1 MIRRLRIKFVCINM
15 VLVTAMLWAILAVV
29 LHSTQAGLASES
41 MRAMEAAAL
50 PGPQRPAG
58 PGWGPRCFTLE
69 PGPGGD
75 LIASPG
81 ADSFGGEAWLRQ
93 VWEAARGRQEGL
105 LEEEGLRFRRV
116 GPPERQK
123 VVFADASGELAAIA
137 SLRRSCLLVG
147 CGGFL
152 AFLGLS
158 ILLARWAVGPVDQAW
173 RRQQQFVA
181 DASHELKTPLTVILA
196 NAELLADPGCTGG
209 EGRQPEGYGALRGG
223 VLPGVVQEDVRRLG
237 QLHPAAPDPDP
248 LLHPA
253 LQGQPRLEEHR
264 LKGQQGVPHQPAQIH
279 RLLGLPL
286 PRVHPGQLQQ
296 PPGER
301 RIPPAGA
308 DGAVVPSAGGH
319 RRGAPDPA
327 GAAGRVQAVLPG
339 GPGPIPGG
347 GLRPGPVH
355 RPEHRRRPQGA
366 DLGGERPGGQRLFDP
381 AANVPG
387 AGGVP
392 SPRRRIAG
400 RPTARRAQAYHCPMA
415 R

>member
-41 MRAMEAAAL
+41 MRAMEAAVL

-69 PGPGGD
+69 LGSGGE
-75 LIASPG
+75 LSASPG

-123 VVFADASGELAAIA
+123 VVFADASGELAAMA

-147 CGGFL
+147 SGGFL

-209 EGRQPEGYGALRGG
+209 ERLAGNILTVARQMRSLVERLLELARMDAGKGEAQEPVDLSRLVGDALLPFEPVFFEAGLTLESRVEEGIWVRGSG
-223 VLPGVVQEDVRRLG
+223 M
-237 QLHPAAPDPDP
+237 QLAQAADILLDNARKYAAPGSAVS
-248 LLHPA
+248 L
-253 LQGQPRLEEHR
+253 RLERTGRWCLLRVATAGEPLTR
-264 LKGQQGVPHQPAQIH
+264 QERQDVFKRFYRADPA
-279 RLLGLPL
+279 RAREGGCGLGLSIAQSIAAAH
-286 PRVHPGQLQQ
+286 RG
-296 PPGER
+296 
-301 RIPPAGA
+301 RIWAESGPAGN
-308 DGAVVPSAGGH
+308 VFLIRLPVCPKPSGPEA
-319 RRGAPDPA
+319 
-327 GAAGRVQAVLPG
+327 G
-339 GPGPIPGG
+339 GPG
-347 GLRPGPVH
+347 
-355 RPEHRRRPQGA
+355 
-366 DLGGERPGGQRLFDP
+366 D
-381 AANVPG
+381 G
-387 AGGVP
+387 AGRLPGE
-392 SPRRRIAG
+392 
-400 RPTARRAQAYHCPMA
+400 
-415 R
+415 

>member
-29 LHSTQAGLASES
+29 LHSTQAGMASES
-41 MRAMEAAAL
+41 MRAMEAAVL

-69 PGPGGD
+69 LGSGGE
-75 LIASPG
+75 LSASPG

-123 VVFADASGELAAIA
+123 VVFADASGELAAMA

-147 CGGFL
+147 SGGFL

-209 EGRQPEGYGALRGG
+209 ERLAGNILTVARQMRSLVERLLELARMDAGKGEAQEPVDLSRLVGDALLPFEPVFFEAGLTLESRVEEGIWVRGSG
-223 VLPGVVQEDVRRLG
+223 V
-237 QLHPAAPDPDP
+237 QLAQAADILLDNARKYAAPGSAVS
-248 LLHPA
+248 L
-253 LQGQPRLEEHR
+253 RLERTGRWCLLRVATAGEPLTR
-264 LKGQQGVPHQPAQIH
+264 QERQDVFKRFYRADPA
-279 RLLGLPL
+279 RAREGGCGLGLSIA
-286 PRVHPGQLQQ
+286 RSIAAAHRG
-296 PPGER
+296 
-301 RIPPAGA
+301 RIWAESGPAGN
-308 DGAVVPSAGGH
+308 VFLIRLPVCPKPSGPEA
-319 RRGAPDPA
+319 
-327 GAAGRVQAVLPG
+327 G
-339 GPGPIPGG
+339 GPG
-347 GLRPGPVH
+347 
-355 RPEHRRRPQGA
+355 
-366 DLGGERPGGQRLFDP
+366 D
-381 AANVPG
+381 G
-387 AGGVP
+387 AGRLPGE
-392 SPRRRIAG
+392 
-400 RPTARRAQAYHCPMA
+400 
-415 R
+415 

>member
-41 MRAMEAAAL
+41 IRAMEAAAL

-81 ADSFGGEAWLRQ
+81 ADSFGGEAWLGQ
-93 VWEAARGRQEGL
+93 VWEAAQGQREGL

-116 GPPERQK
+116 GPPERQRI
-123 VVFADASGELAAIA
+123 VFADASGELAAMA

-209 EGRQPEGYGALRGG
+209 ERLAGNILTVARQMRSLVERLLELARMDAGREEAQEPVDLSQLVGDALLPFEPVFFEAGLTLESRVEEGIWVRGSG
-223 VLPGVVQEDVRRLG
+223 V
-237 QLHPAAPDPDP
+237 QLAQAADILLDNARKYAAPESAVS
-248 LLHPA
+248 L
-253 LQGQPRLEEHR
+253 RLERTGRWCLLRVATAGEPLTR
-264 LKGQQGVPHQPAQIH
+264 QERQDVFKRFYRADPA
-279 RLLGLPL
+279 RAREGGCGLGLSIAQSIAAAHRGRIWAESGPAGNVFLIRL
-286 PRVHPGQLQQ
+286 PVCPG
-296 PPGER
+296 PGE
-301 RIPPAGA
+301 A
-308 DGAVVPSAGGH
+308 GH
-319 RRGAPDPA
+319 R
-327 GAAGRVQAVLPG
+327 
-339 GPGPIPGG
+339 
-347 GLRPGPVH
+347 
-355 RPEHRRRPQGA
+355 
-366 DLGGERPGGQRLFDP
+366 
-381 AANVPG
+381 
-387 AGGVP
+387 
-392 SPRRRIAG
+392 
-400 RPTARRAQAYHCPMA
+400 
-415 R
+415 

>member
-41 MRAMEAAAL
+41 MRAMEAAVL

-69 PGPGGD
+69 LGSGGE
-75 LIASPG
+75 LSASPG

-123 VVFADASGELAAIA
+123 VVFADASGELAAMA

-147 CGGFL
+147 SGGFL

-209 EGRQPEGYGALRGG
+209 ERLAGNILTVARQMRSLVERLLELARMDAGKGEAQEPVDLSRLVGDALLPFEPVFFEAGLTLESRVEAGIWVRGSG
-223 VLPGVVQEDVRRLG
+223 M
-237 QLHPAAPDPDP
+237 QLAQAADILLDNARKYAAPESAVS
-248 LLHPA
+248 L
-253 LQGQPRLEEHR
+253 RLERTGRWCLLRVATAGEPLTR
-264 LKGQQGVPHQPAQIH
+264 QERQDVFKRFYRADPA
-279 RLLGLPL
+279 RAREGGCGLGLSIARSIAAAHRGRIWAESGPAGNVFLIRLPVCPGPSGPEAGETGRGAGRL
-286 PRVHPGQLQQ
+286 PR
-296 PPGER
+296 E
-301 RIPPAGA
+301 
-308 DGAVVPSAGGH
+308 
-319 RRGAPDPA
+319 
-327 GAAGRVQAVLPG
+327 
-339 GPGPIPGG
+339 
-347 GLRPGPVH
+347 
-355 RPEHRRRPQGA
+355 
-366 DLGGERPGGQRLFDP
+366 
-381 AANVPG
+381 
-387 AGGVP
+387 
-392 SPRRRIAG
+392 
-400 RPTARRAQAYHCPMA
+400 
-415 R
+415 

>member
-15 VLVTAMLWAILAVV
+15 VLVTAMLWAILTVV
-29 LHSTQAGLASES
+29 LHSTQAGMASES
-41 MRAMEAAAL
+41 MRAMEAAVL

-69 PGPGGD
+69 LGSGGE
-75 LIASPG
+75 LSASPG

-123 VVFADASGELAAIA
+123 VVFADASGELAAMA

-147 CGGFL
+147 SGGFL

-209 EGRQPEGYGALRGG
+209 ERLAGNILTVARQMRSLVERLLELARMDAGKGEDQEPVDLSQLVGDALLPFEPVFFEAGLTLESRVEEGIWVRGSG
-223 VLPGVVQEDVRRLG
+223 M
-237 QLHPAAPDPDP
+237 QLAQAADILLDNARKYAAPGSAVS
-248 LLHPA
+248 L
-253 LQGQPRLEEHR
+253 RLERTGRWCLLRVATAGEPLTR
-264 LKGQQGVPHQPAQIH
+264 QERQDVFKRFYRADPA
-279 RLLGLPL
+279 RAREGGCGLGLSIA
-286 PRVHPGQLQQ
+286 RSIAAAHRG
-296 PPGER
+296 
-301 RIPPAGA
+301 RIWAESGPAGN
-308 DGAVVPSAGGH
+308 VFLIRLPVCPKPSGPEA
-319 RRGAPDPA
+319 
-327 GAAGRVQAVLPG
+327 G
-339 GPGPIPGG
+339 GPG
-347 GLRPGPVH
+347 
-355 RPEHRRRPQGA
+355 
-366 DLGGERPGGQRLFDP
+366 D
-381 AANVPG
+381 G
-387 AGGVP
+387 AGRLPGE
-392 SPRRRIAG
+392 
-400 RPTARRAQAYHCPMA
+400 
-415 R
+415 

>member
-41 MRAMEAAAL
+41 MRAMEAAVL

-69 PGPGGD
+69 LGSGGE
-75 LIASPG
+75 LSASPG

-123 VVFADASGELAAIA
+123 VVFADASGELAAMA

-147 CGGFL
+147 SGGFL

-209 EGRQPEGYGALRGG
+209 ERLAGNILTVARQMRSLVERLLELARMDAGKGEAQEPVDLSQLVGDALLPFEPVFFEAGLTLESRVEAGIWVRGSG
-223 VLPGVVQEDVRRLG
+223 M
-237 QLHPAAPDPDP
+237 QLAQAADILLDNARKYAAPGSAVS
-248 LLHPA
+248 L
-253 LQGQPRLEEHR
+253 RLERTGRWCLLRVATAGEPLTR
-264 LKGQQGVPHQPAQIH
+264 QERQDVFKRFYRADPVRAREGGCG
-279 RLLGLPL
+279 LGLSIAQSIAAAH
-286 PRVHPGQLQQ
+286 RG
-296 PPGER
+296 
-301 RIPPAGA
+301 RIWAESGPAGN
-308 DGAVVPSAGGH
+308 VFLIRLPVCPKPSGPEA
-319 RRGAPDPA
+319 
-327 GAAGRVQAVLPG
+327 G
-339 GPGPIPGG
+339 GPG
-347 GLRPGPVH
+347 
-355 RPEHRRRPQGA
+355 
-366 DLGGERPGGQRLFDP
+366 D
-381 AANVPG
+381 G
-387 AGGVP
+387 AGRLPGE
-392 SPRRRIAG
+392 
-400 RPTARRAQAYHCPMA
+400 
-415 R
+415 

>member
-29 LHSTQAGLASES
+29 LRSTQAGLASES
-41 MRAMEAAAL
+41 MRAMEAAVL

-69 PGPGGD
+69 LGSGGE
-75 LIASPG
+75 LSASPG
-81 ADSFGGEAWLRQ
+81 ADSFGGEVWLRQ

-123 VVFADASGELAAIA
+123 VVFADASGELAAMA

-147 CGGFL
+147 SGGFL

-209 EGRQPEGYGALRGG
+209 ERLAGNILTVARQMRSLVERLLELARMDAGKGEDQEPVDLSQLVGDALLPFEPVFFEAGLTLESRVEEGIWVRGSG
-223 VLPGVVQEDVRRLG
+223 M
-237 QLHPAAPDPDP
+237 QLAQAADILLDNARKYAAPESAVS
-248 LLHPA
+248 L
-253 LQGQPRLEEHR
+253 RLERTGRWCLLRVATAGEPLTR
-264 LKGQQGVPHQPAQIH
+264 QERQDVFKRFYRADPA
-279 RLLGLPL
+279 RAREGGCGLGLSIARSIAAAHRGRIWAESGPAGNVFLIRLPVCPGPSGPEAGETGRGAGRL
-286 PRVHPGQLQQ
+286 PR
-296 PPGER
+296 E
-301 RIPPAGA
+301 
-308 DGAVVPSAGGH
+308 
-319 RRGAPDPA
+319 
-327 GAAGRVQAVLPG
+327 
-339 GPGPIPGG
+339 
-347 GLRPGPVH
+347 
-355 RPEHRRRPQGA
+355 
-366 DLGGERPGGQRLFDP
+366 
-381 AANVPG
+381 
-387 AGGVP
+387 
-392 SPRRRIAG
+392 
-400 RPTARRAQAYHCPMA
+400 
-415 R
+415 

>member
-15 VLVTAMLWAILAVV
+15 VLVTAMLWAILTVV
-29 LHSTQAGLASES
+29 LHSTQAGMASES
-41 MRAMEAAAL
+41 MRAMEAAVL

-69 PGPGGD
+69 LGSGGE
-75 LIASPG
+75 LSASPG

-123 VVFADASGELAAIA
+123 VVFADASGELAAMA

-147 CGGFL
+147 SGGFL

-209 EGRQPEGYGALRGG
+209 ERLAGNILTVARQMRSLVERLLELARMDAGKGEAQEPVDLSQLVGDALLPFEPVFFEAGLTLESRVEEGIWVRGSG
-223 VLPGVVQEDVRRLG
+223 M
-237 QLHPAAPDPDP
+237 QLAQAADILLDNARKYAAPGSAVS
-248 LLHPA
+248 L
-253 LQGQPRLEEHR
+253 RLERTGRWCLLRVATAGEPLTR
-264 LKGQQGVPHQPAQIH
+264 QERQDVFKRFYRADPA
-279 RLLGLPL
+279 RAREGGCGLGLSIA
-286 PRVHPGQLQQ
+286 RSIAAAHRG
-296 PPGER
+296 
-301 RIPPAGA
+301 RIWAESGPAGN
-308 DGAVVPSAGGH
+308 VFLIRLPVCPKPSGPEA
-319 RRGAPDPA
+319 
-327 GAAGRVQAVLPG
+327 G
-339 GPGPIPGG
+339 GPG
-347 GLRPGPVH
+347 
-355 RPEHRRRPQGA
+355 
-366 DLGGERPGGQRLFDP
+366 D
-381 AANVPG
+381 G
-387 AGGVP
+387 AGRLPGE
-392 SPRRRIAG
+392 
-400 RPTARRAQAYHCPMA
+400 
-415 R
+415 

>member
-41 MRAMEAAAL
+41 IRAMEAAAL

-81 ADSFGGEAWLRQ
+81 ADSFGGEAWLGQ
-93 VWEAARGRQEGL
+93 VWEAAQGQREGL

-116 GPPERQK
+116 GPPERQRI
-123 VVFADASGELAAIA
+123 VFADASGELAAMA

-196 NAELLADPGCTGG
+196 NAELLADPGCAGQARLAGNILTVARQMRSLVERLLELARMDAGREEDQAPVDLSRLVG
-209 EGRQPEGYGALRGG
+209 DALLPFESVFFEAGLTLESHVEEGIWVRGSG
-223 VLPGVVQEDVRRLG
+223 V
-237 QLHPAAPDPDP
+237 QLAQAADILLDNARKYAAPESAVS
-248 LLHPA
+248 L
-253 LQGQPRLEEHR
+253 RLERTGRWCLLRVATAGEPLTR
-264 LKGQQGVPHQPAQIH
+264 QERQDVFKRFYRADPA
-279 RLLGLPL
+279 RAREGGCGLGLSIAQSIAAAHRGRIWAESGLAGNVFLIRL
-286 PRVHPGQLQQ
+286 PVCPG
-296 PPGER
+296 P
-301 RIPPAGA
+301 
-308 DGAVVPSAGGH
+308 
-319 RRGAPDPA
+319 
-327 GAAGRVQAVLPG
+327 GAAG
-339 GPGPIPGG
+339 
-347 GLRPGPVH
+347 
-355 RPEHRRRPQGA
+355 
-366 DLGGERPGGQRLFDP
+366 
-381 AANVPG
+381 
-387 AGGVP
+387 
-392 SPRRRIAG
+392 G
-400 RPTARRAQAYHCPMA
+400 R
-415 R
+415 

>member
-41 MRAMEAAAL
+41 MRVMEAAAL

-69 PGPGGD
+69 PGPGGE

-123 VVFADASGELAAIA
+123 VVFADASGELAAMA

-147 CGGFL
+147 SGGFL

-209 EGRQPEGYGALRGG
+209 ERLAGNILTVARQMRSLVERLLELARMDAGKGEAQEPVDLSRLVGDALLPFEPVFFEAGLTLESRVEEGIWVRGSG
-223 VLPGVVQEDVRRLG
+223 V
-237 QLHPAAPDPDP
+237 QLAQAADILLDNARKYAAPGSAVS
-248 LLHPA
+248 L
-253 LQGQPRLEEHR
+253 RLERTGRWCLLRVATAGEPLTR
-264 LKGQQGVPHQPAQIH
+264 QERQDVFKRFYRADPA
-279 RLLGLPL
+279 RAREGGCGLGLSIARSIAAAHRGRIWAESGPAGNVFLIRLPVCPGPSGPEAGETGRGAGRL
-286 PRVHPGQLQQ
+286 PR
-296 PPGER
+296 E
-301 RIPPAGA
+301 
-308 DGAVVPSAGGH
+308 
-319 RRGAPDPA
+319 
-327 GAAGRVQAVLPG
+327 
-339 GPGPIPGG
+339 
-347 GLRPGPVH
+347 
-355 RPEHRRRPQGA
+355 
-366 DLGGERPGGQRLFDP
+366 
-381 AANVPG
+381 
-387 AGGVP
+387 
-392 SPRRRIAG
+392 
-400 RPTARRAQAYHCPMA
+400 
-415 R
+415 

>member
-29 LHSTQAGLASES
+29 LHSTQAGMASES
-41 MRAMEAAAL
+41 MRAMEAAVL

-69 PGPGGD
+69 LGSGGE
-75 LIASPG
+75 LSASPG

-123 VVFADASGELAAIA
+123 VVFADASGELAAMA

-147 CGGFL
+147 SGGFL

-209 EGRQPEGYGALRGG
+209 ERLAGNILTVARQMRSLVERLLELARMDAGKGADQEPVDLSQLVGDALLPFEPVFFEAGLTLESRVEEGIWVRGSG
-223 VLPGVVQEDVRRLG
+223 V
-237 QLHPAAPDPDP
+237 QLAQAADILLDNARKYAAPGSAVS
-248 LLHPA
+248 L
-253 LQGQPRLEEHR
+253 RLERTGRWCLLRVATAGEPLTR
-264 LKGQQGVPHQPAQIH
+264 QERQDVFKRFYRADPA
-279 RLLGLPL
+279 RAREGGCGLGLSIA
-286 PRVHPGQLQQ
+286 RSIAAAHRG
-296 PPGER
+296 
-301 RIPPAGA
+301 RIWAESGPAGN
-308 DGAVVPSAGGH
+308 VFLIRLPVCPKPSGPEA
-319 RRGAPDPA
+319 
-327 GAAGRVQAVLPG
+327 G
-339 GPGPIPGG
+339 GPG
-347 GLRPGPVH
+347 
-355 RPEHRRRPQGA
+355 
-366 DLGGERPGGQRLFDP
+366 D
-381 AANVPG
+381 G
-387 AGGVP
+387 AGRLPGE
-392 SPRRRIAG
+392 
-400 RPTARRAQAYHCPMA
+400 
-415 R
+415 

>member
-29 LHSTQAGLASES
+29 LHSTQAGMASES
-41 MRAMEAAAL
+41 MRAMEAAVL

-69 PGPGGD
+69 LGPGGE
-75 LIASPG
+75 LSASPG

-123 VVFADASGELAAIA
+123 VVFADASGELAAMA

-147 CGGFL
+147 SGGFL

-209 EGRQPEGYGALRGG
+209 ERLAGNILTVARQMRSLVERLLELARMDAGKGEDQEPVDLSRLVGDALLPFEPVFFEGGLTLETEIAEGIAIQGSPDHLRQVVEILLDNAGKYGEGT
-223 VLPGVVQEDVRRLG
+223 VSV
-237 QLHPAAPDPDP
+237 
-248 LLHPA
+248 
-253 LQGQPRLEEHR
+253 RLERAGGKSCLLSVASRGASISKEDLR
-264 LKGQQGVPHQPAQIH
+264 NIFKRFYRVDEARSRDGSYG
-279 RLLGLPL
+279 LGLSIAE
-286 PRVHPGQLQQ
+286 G
-296 PPGER
+296 
-301 RIPPAGA
+301 I
-308 DGAVVPSAGGH
+308 
-319 RRGAPDPA
+319 
-327 GAAGRVQAVLPG
+327 VQAHRGRIWAESEGGINTFFVRLP
-339 GPGPIPGG
+339 
-347 GLRPGPVH
+347 VDK
-355 RPEHRRRPQGA
+355 EK
-366 DLGGERPGGQRLFDP
+366 
-381 AANVPG
+381 
-387 AGGVP
+387 
-392 SPRRRIAG
+392 
-400 RPTARRAQAYHCPMA
+400 TA
-415 R
+415 

>member
-41 MRAMEAAAL
+41 MRAMEAAVL

-69 PGPGGD
+69 LGPGGE
-75 LIASPG
+75 LSASPG

-93 VWEAARGRQEGL
+93 VWEAVRGQREGL

-123 VVFADASGELAAIA
+123 VVFADASGELAAMA

-147 CGGFL
+147 SGGFL

-209 EGRQPEGYGALRGG
+209 ERLAGNILTVARQMRSLVERLLELARMDAGKGEAQEPVDLSRLVGDALLPFEPVFFEGGLALETEIAEGIAIQGSPDHLRQVVEILLDNAGKYGEGT
-223 VLPGVVQEDVRRLG
+223 VSV
-237 QLHPAAPDPDP
+237 
-248 LLHPA
+248 
-253 LQGQPRLEEHR
+253 RLERVGGKSCLLSVASRGASISKEDLR
-264 LKGQQGVPHQPAQIH
+264 NIFKRFYRVDEARSRDGSYG
-279 RLLGLPL
+279 LGLSIAE
-286 PRVHPGQLQQ
+286 G
-296 PPGER
+296 
-301 RIPPAGA
+301 I
-308 DGAVVPSAGGH
+308 
-319 RRGAPDPA
+319 
-327 GAAGRVQAVLPG
+327 VQAHRGRIWAESEGGINTFFVRLP
-339 GPGPIPGG
+339 
-347 GLRPGPVH
+347 VDK
-355 RPEHRRRPQGA
+355 EK
-366 DLGGERPGGQRLFDP
+366 
-381 AANVPG
+381 
-387 AGGVP
+387 
-392 SPRRRIAG
+392 
-400 RPTARRAQAYHCPMA
+400 TA
-415 R
+415 

>member
-15 VLVTAMLWAILAVV
+15 VLVTAMLWAILTVV
-29 LHSTQAGLASES
+29 LHSTQAGMASES
-41 MRAMEAAAL
+41 MRAMEAAVL

-69 PGPGGD
+69 LGSGGE
-75 LIASPG
+75 LSASPG

-123 VVFADASGELAAIA
+123 VVFADASGELAAMA

-147 CGGFL
+147 SGGFL

-209 EGRQPEGYGALRGG
+209 ERLAGNILTVARQMRSLVERLLELARMDAGKGEAQEPVDLSRLVGDALLPFEPVFFEAGLTLESRVEAGIWVRGSG
-223 VLPGVVQEDVRRLG
+223 M
-237 QLHPAAPDPDP
+237 QLAQAADILLDNARKYAAPGSAVS
-248 LLHPA
+248 L
-253 LQGQPRLEEHR
+253 RLERTGRWCLLRVATAGEPLTR
-264 LKGQQGVPHQPAQIH
+264 QERQDVFKRFYRADPA
-279 RLLGLPL
+279 RAREGGCGLGLSIA
-286 PRVHPGQLQQ
+286 RSIAAAHRG
-296 PPGER
+296 
-301 RIPPAGA
+301 RIWAESGPAGS
-308 DGAVVPSAGGH
+308 VFLIRLPVCPKPSGPEA
-319 RRGAPDPA
+319 
-327 GAAGRVQAVLPG
+327 G
-339 GPGPIPGG
+339 GPG
-347 GLRPGPVH
+347 
-355 RPEHRRRPQGA
+355 
-366 DLGGERPGGQRLFDP
+366 D
-381 AANVPG
+381 G
-387 AGGVP
+387 AGRLPGE
-392 SPRRRIAG
+392 
-400 RPTARRAQAYHCPMA
+400 
-415 R
+415 

>member
-41 MRAMEAAAL
+41 MRAMEAAVL

-69 PGPGGD
+69 LGSGGE
-75 LIASPG
+75 LSASPG

-123 VVFADASGELAAIA
+123 VVFADASGELAAMA

-147 CGGFL
+147 SGGFL

-209 EGRQPEGYGALRGG
+209 ERLAGNILTVARQMRSLVERLLELARMDAGKGEAQEPVDLSRLVGDALLPFEPVFFEAGLTLESRVEEGIWVRGSG
-223 VLPGVVQEDVRRLG
+223 M
-237 QLHPAAPDPDP
+237 QLAQAADILLDNARKYAAPGSAVS
-248 LLHPA
+248 L
-253 LQGQPRLEEHR
+253 RLERTGRWCLLRVATAGEPLTR
-264 LKGQQGVPHQPAQIH
+264 QERQDVFKRFYRADPA
-279 RLLGLPL
+279 RAREGGCGLGLSIA
-286 PRVHPGQLQQ
+286 RSIAAAHRG
-296 PPGER
+296 
-301 RIPPAGA
+301 RIWAESGPAGN
-308 DGAVVPSAGGH
+308 VFLIRLPVCPKPSGPEA
-319 RRGAPDPA
+319 
-327 GAAGRVQAVLPG
+327 G
-339 GPGPIPGG
+339 GPG
-347 GLRPGPVH
+347 
-355 RPEHRRRPQGA
+355 
-366 DLGGERPGGQRLFDP
+366 D
-381 AANVPG
+381 G
-387 AGGVP
+387 AGRLPGE
-392 SPRRRIAG
+392 
-400 RPTARRAQAYHCPMA
+400 
-415 R
+415 

>member
-15 VLVTAMLWAILAVV
+15 VLVTAMLWAILTVV
-29 LHSTQAGLASES
+29 LHSTQAGMASES
-41 MRAMEAAAL
+41 MRAMEAAVL

-69 PGPGGD
+69 LGSGGE
-75 LIASPG
+75 LSASPG

-123 VVFADASGELAAIA
+123 VVFADASGELAAMA

-147 CGGFL
+147 SGGFL

-209 EGRQPEGYGALRGG
+209 ERLAGNILTVARQMRSLVERLLELARMDAGKGEAQEPVDLSRLVGDALLPFEPVFFEAGLTLESRVEEGIWVRGSG
-223 VLPGVVQEDVRRLG
+223 M
-237 QLHPAAPDPDP
+237 QLAQAADILLDNARKYAAPGSAVS
-248 LLHPA
+248 L
-253 LQGQPRLEEHR
+253 RLERTGRWCLLRVATAGEPLTR
-264 LKGQQGVPHQPAQIH
+264 QERQDVFKRFYRADPA
-279 RLLGLPL
+279 RAREGGCGLGLSIA
-286 PRVHPGQLQQ
+286 RSIAAAHRG
-296 PPGER
+296 
-301 RIPPAGA
+301 RIWAESGPAGN
-308 DGAVVPSAGGH
+308 VFLIRLPVCPKPSGPEA
-319 RRGAPDPA
+319 
-327 GAAGRVQAVLPG
+327 G
-339 GPGPIPGG
+339 GPG
-347 GLRPGPVH
+347 
-355 RPEHRRRPQGA
+355 
-366 DLGGERPGGQRLFDP
+366 D
-381 AANVPG
+381 G
-387 AGGVP
+387 AGRLPGE
-392 SPRRRIAG
+392 
-400 RPTARRAQAYHCPMA
+400 
-415 R
+415 

>member
-41 MRAMEAAAL
+41 MRAMEAAVL

-69 PGPGGD
+69 LGPGGE
-75 LIASPG
+75 LSASPG

-93 VWEAARGRQEGL
+93 VWEAVRGRREGL

-123 VVFADASGELAAIA
+123 VVFADASGELAAMA

-147 CGGFL
+147 SGGFL

-209 EGRQPEGYGALRGG
+209 ERLAGNILTVARQMRSLVERLLELARMDAGKGEAQEPVDLSRLVGDALLPFEPVFFEAGLTLESRVEAGIWVRGSG
-223 VLPGVVQEDVRRLG
+223 M
-237 QLHPAAPDPDP
+237 QLAQAADILLDNARKYAAPGSAVS
-248 LLHPA
+248 L
-253 LQGQPRLEEHR
+253 RLERTGRWCLLRVATAGEPLTR
-264 LKGQQGVPHQPAQIH
+264 QERQDVFKRFYRVDPA
-279 RLLGLPL
+279 RSREGGCGLGLSIARSIAAAHRGRIWAESGPAGNVFLIRLPVCPGPSGPEAGETGRGAGRL
-286 PRVHPGQLQQ
+286 PR
-296 PPGER
+296 E
-301 RIPPAGA
+301 
-308 DGAVVPSAGGH
+308 
-319 RRGAPDPA
+319 
-327 GAAGRVQAVLPG
+327 
-339 GPGPIPGG
+339 
-347 GLRPGPVH
+347 
-355 RPEHRRRPQGA
+355 
-366 DLGGERPGGQRLFDP
+366 
-381 AANVPG
+381 
-387 AGGVP
+387 
-392 SPRRRIAG
+392 
-400 RPTARRAQAYHCPMA
+400 
-415 R
+415 

>member
-41 MRAMEAAAL
+41 MRAMEAAVL

-69 PGPGGD
+69 LGSGGE
-75 LIASPG
+75 LSASPG

-123 VVFADASGELAAIA
+123 VVFADASGELAAMA

-147 CGGFL
+147 SGGFL

-209 EGRQPEGYGALRGG
+209 ERLAGNILTVARQMRSLVERLLELARMDAGKGEAQEPVDLSRLVGDALLPFEPVFFEAGLTLESRVEAGIWVRGSG
-223 VLPGVVQEDVRRLG
+223 M
-237 QLHPAAPDPDP
+237 QLAQAADILLDNARKYAAPGSAVS
-248 LLHPA
+248 L
-253 LQGQPRLEEHR
+253 RLERTGRWCLLRVATAGEPLTR
-264 LKGQQGVPHQPAQIH
+264 QERQDVFKRFYRADPA
-279 RLLGLPL
+279 RAREGGCGLGLSIA
-286 PRVHPGQLQQ
+286 RSIAAAHRG
-296 PPGER
+296 
-301 RIPPAGA
+301 RIWAESGPAGN
-308 DGAVVPSAGGH
+308 VFLIRLPVCPKPSGPEA
-319 RRGAPDPA
+319 
-327 GAAGRVQAVLPG
+327 G
-339 GPGPIPGG
+339 GPG
-347 GLRPGPVH
+347 
-355 RPEHRRRPQGA
+355 
-366 DLGGERPGGQRLFDP
+366 D
-381 AANVPG
+381 G
-387 AGGVP
+387 AGRLPGE
-392 SPRRRIAG
+392 
-400 RPTARRAQAYHCPMA
+400 
-415 R
+415 

>member
-29 LHSTQAGLASES
+29 LHSTQAGMASES
-41 MRAMEAAAL
+41 MRAMEAAVL

-69 PGPGGD
+69 LGSGGE
-75 LIASPG
+75 LSASPG

-123 VVFADASGELAAIA
+123 VVFADASGELAAMA

-147 CGGFL
+147 SGGFL

-209 EGRQPEGYGALRGG
+209 ERLAGNILTVARQMRSLVERLLELARMDAGKGEDQEPVDLSQLVGDALLPFEPVFFEAGLTLESRVEEGIWVRGSG
-223 VLPGVVQEDVRRLG
+223 M
-237 QLHPAAPDPDP
+237 QLAQAADILLDNARKYAAPGSAVS
-248 LLHPA
+248 L
-253 LQGQPRLEEHR
+253 RLERTGRWCLLRVATAGEPLTR
-264 LKGQQGVPHQPAQIH
+264 QERQDVFKRFYRADPA
-279 RLLGLPL
+279 RAREGGCGLGLSIA
-286 PRVHPGQLQQ
+286 RSIAAAHRG
-296 PPGER
+296 
-301 RIPPAGA
+301 RIWAESGPAGN
-308 DGAVVPSAGGH
+308 VFLIRLPVCPKPSGPEA
-319 RRGAPDPA
+319 
-327 GAAGRVQAVLPG
+327 G
-339 GPGPIPGG
+339 GPG
-347 GLRPGPVH
+347 
-355 RPEHRRRPQGA
+355 
-366 DLGGERPGGQRLFDP
+366 D
-381 AANVPG
+381 G
-387 AGGVP
+387 AGRLPGE
-392 SPRRRIAG
+392 
-400 RPTARRAQAYHCPMA
+400 
-415 R
+415 

>member
-29 LHSTQAGLASES
+29 LRSTQAGLASES
-41 MRAMEAAAL
+41 MRAMEAAVL

-69 PGPGGD
+69 LGSGGE
-75 LIASPG
+75 LSASPG

-123 VVFADASGELAAIA
+123 VVFADASGELAAMA

-147 CGGFL
+147 SGGFL

-209 EGRQPEGYGALRGG
+209 ERLAGNILTVARQMRSLVERLLELARMDAGKGEAQEPVDLSRLVGDALLPFEPVFFEAGLTLESRVEEGIWVRGSG
-223 VLPGVVQEDVRRLG
+223 M
-237 QLHPAAPDPDP
+237 QLAQAADILLDNARKYAAPESAVS
-248 LLHPA
+248 L
-253 LQGQPRLEEHR
+253 RLERTGRWCLLRVATAGEPLTR
-264 LKGQQGVPHQPAQIH
+264 QERQDVFKRFYRADPA
-279 RLLGLPL
+279 RAREGGCGLGLSIARSIAAAHRGRIWAESGPAGNVFLIRLPVCPGPSGPEAGETGRGAGRL
-286 PRVHPGQLQQ
+286 PR
-296 PPGER
+296 E
-301 RIPPAGA
+301 
-308 DGAVVPSAGGH
+308 
-319 RRGAPDPA
+319 
-327 GAAGRVQAVLPG
+327 
-339 GPGPIPGG
+339 
-347 GLRPGPVH
+347 
-355 RPEHRRRPQGA
+355 
-366 DLGGERPGGQRLFDP
+366 
-381 AANVPG
+381 
-387 AGGVP
+387 
-392 SPRRRIAG
+392 
-400 RPTARRAQAYHCPMA
+400 
-415 R
+415 